1 MNKIWTNDDG
11 RATYRFSYDEEDRS
25 FNASFR
31 VDDAE
36 QWSEVVTY
44 FLDFLSGVY
53 GYDIKKFVD
62 YKGNPNNPP
71 VKMEDDINIT
81 IFDEDNT

>member
-1 MNKIWTNDDG
+1 MSKLWTDDDD
-11 RATYRFSYDEEDRS
+11 RVAYRFLYDDEDRS
-25 FNASFR
+25 FNTTFR
-31 VDDAE
+31 IE
-36 QWSEVVTY
+36 EGEVWGEVLTH

>member
-1 MNKIWTNDDG
+1 MNKIWTDDDG

-53 GYDIKKFVD
+53 GYDIKNFVD
-62 YKGNPNNPP
+62 YKGNPNNLP
-71 VKMEDDINIT
+71 VELVDTEN
-81 IFDEDNT
+81 ES